1 MYYRHI
7 SENAFFCGAV
17 AAVAVAAVAVIIT
30 IIIIADCEWCVLRAS
45 VAVAVSFT
53 MRY

>member
-7 SENAFFCGAV
+7 SENAFFCAAV
-17 AAVAVAAVAVIIT
+17 AAAVAAVAVIIT